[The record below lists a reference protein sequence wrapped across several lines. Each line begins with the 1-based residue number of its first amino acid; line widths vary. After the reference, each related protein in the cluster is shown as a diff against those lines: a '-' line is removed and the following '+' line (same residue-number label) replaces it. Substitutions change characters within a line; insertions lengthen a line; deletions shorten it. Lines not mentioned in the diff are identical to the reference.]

1 MSMLKKFKNFEVKEE
16 DRLSDADKLLLVN
29 GVGIPSLFEKRR
41 ATMYSFEIFDDDF
54 YNDPEVTYI
63 GYEMSKDGRPVY
75 KGVIDLDICYGENLF
90 KALEDYLGPD
100 INASVKRLLKQPL
113 AKELPDP
120 LQRVVLGQYSC
131 SEGMYFI
138 LNNTF
143 CREEWEPS
151 EFLSL
156 RQQMEEYG
164 LDEFMEILD
173 FDDFDDLDEDEEIVA
188 VYCGLAGQFNFLG
201 YEMEVLP

>member
-1 MSMLKKFKNFEVKEE
+1 
-16 DRLSDADKLLLVN
+16 
-29 GVGIPSLFEKRR
+29 
-41 ATMYSFEIFDDDF
+41 MYSFEIFDDDF
-54 YNDPEVTYI
+54 YENPKVTYI
-63 GYEMSKDGRPVY
+63 GYEIFKDGLPVY
-75 KGVIDLDICYGENLF
+75 KGVIDLDICYGENIY
-90 KALEDYLGPD
+90 KALEDYFGSD
-100 INASVKRLLKQPL
+100 INASVEHLLKQPL
-113 AKELPDP
+113 AKNLQEP

-143 CREEWEPS
+143 CREEWAPS

-173 FDDFDDLDEDEEIVA
+173 FDDFNDLDEDEEIVTA
-188 VYCGLAGQFNFLG
+188 YYGLAEQFNFLG
-201 YEMEVLP
+201 CEMEVLP

>member
-1 MSMLKKFKNFEVKEE
+1 
-16 DRLSDADKLLLVN
+16 
-29 GVGIPSLFEKRR
+29 
-41 ATMYSFEIFDDDF
+41 MYSFEIFDDDF
-54 YNDPEVTYI
+54 YNNPEVTYI
-63 GYEMSKDGRPVY
+63 GYEILKNGSSIY
-75 KGVIDLDICYGENLF
+75 KGVIDLDVSYGENLL
-90 KALEDYLGPD
+90 KALEDYLSPD
-100 INASVKRLLKQPL
+100 INASVERLLKQPL
-113 AKELPDP
+113 AKDLPDP

-164 LDEFMEILD
+164 LDEFIEILD

-188 VYCGLAGQFNFLG
+188 AYCGLAEQFNFLG
-201 YEMEVLP
+201 CEMEGLS